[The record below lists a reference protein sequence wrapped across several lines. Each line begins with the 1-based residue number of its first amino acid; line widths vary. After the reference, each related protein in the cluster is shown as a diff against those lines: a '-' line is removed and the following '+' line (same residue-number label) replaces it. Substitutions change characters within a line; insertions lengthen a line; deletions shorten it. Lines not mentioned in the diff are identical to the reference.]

1 MTTNTLSNSD
11 QTAILE
17 NSNPLLA
24 NHYKELIEKRSLPLD
39 WVLANCRSISIHKAT
54 ELLGYPAKSPGILL
68 QGDGWQVQFKPDRP
82 WLSGHDT
89 SAGKKRAPKYRTPQE
104 YAGDYDAILPSH
116 PSDKAFWQDMEAL
129 KERAYKVQGHPCLL
143 VTEGLFKAI
152 SGTSNGLP
160 TIALLGVEMGL
171 TSSKND
177 PQGKRYLVPSLEKFA
192 KAGFGFIT
200 AFDADCVA
208 NKNVVEAE
216 RKLIHQLRKFDVPLY
231 SITGK
236 WAVDDGK
243 GMDDYIKQKGIETFR
258 QVLADITEQYK
269 APSEDEVKKAKK
281 PPTPEQFA
289 ARLAEEYQPQWAFH
303 NEQKTWRVFNG
314 KIWEERETD
323 EFMSLL
329 YATAKLNSIEVKTPA
344 YLENVAK
351 FLKWQLLVKKWFSFD
366 RKEWI
371 AFNNG
376 VLEVSTG
383 KIHEH
388 SPGFRFVS
396 CLHRD
401 YRPLTF
407 SKKSPD
413 SMQLLANKCPVF
425 YNWAMEAMNNDESKV
440 LKLLAIVNGV
450 IKFRFHD
457 LQMFIHL
464 IGKPGTGKGTF
475 SRLLEKVVGKENHKS
490 SRLEK
495 LGDDYELAKIIDSQL
510 VICPDEDKQVGKYG
524 GLKALTGGDSVTY
537 REIYKSPADSP
548 FYGTILIISNSP
560 IFAGDTSGLDR
571 RLCLV
576 SFQNK
581 IPSYKRNAGME
592 EALENEL
599 TALTSVA
606 LSLPDNQVTQTL
618 RGIGDAEI
626 PEFKKEGWMLKCQL
640 SSVASWINERIIYD
654 PNSFE
659 YLKNLHADHKQ
670 YCDNSGQSAVNDKR
684 LCADT
689 VQICNE
695 LGWEE
700 VKRDRKADGTIIKG
714 IRLRQKGH
722 DDGIPWIEET
732 FLTPSA
738 ADVVIEFS
746 PASLCSC
753 NEDVSEAIKA
763 IQGKDDEANEAKMQN
778 FLEITEVLPQEE
790 HLEPSNSEYLP
801 DEMYIVPESAT
812 DKALEHEDTSTSA
825 STLPKPIASSAVPE
839 VPAVGWWARVEG
851 KLAQITAYY
860 PHGVCFKGEGVYG
873 VYRSYQ
879 LLTELEMLQL
889 GLSWHNIL

>member
-1 MTTNTLSNSD
+1 MLSTVSNSD
-11 QTAILE
+11 QTATLE

-24 NHYKELIEKRSLPLD
+24 NHYKELVEKRSLPLD
-39 WVLANCRSISIHKAT
+39 WVLANCRSISIQKAT
-54 ELLGYPAKSPGILL
+54 ELLGYSAKSPGILL

-116 PSDKAFWQDMEAL
+116 PSEKALWQDMEAL
-129 KERAYKVQGHPCLL
+129 KERAYKVNGHPCLL
-143 VTEGLFKAI
+143 ITEGMFKAI
-152 SGTSNGLP
+152 SGTSHGLP

-171 TSSKND
+171 TSSKQD

-216 RKLIHQLRKFDVPLY
+216 RKLIHQLRKFSVPVY

-258 QVLADITEQYK
+258 QVLADISEQYK

-289 ARLAEEYQPQWAFH
+289 ARLAEEYQPHWAFH

-329 YATAKLNSIEVKTPA
+329 YATVKSNGIEVKTPA

-383 KIHEH
+383 KIHKH

-425 YNWAMEAMNNDESKV
+425 YNWAMEAMNSDESKV

-524 GLKALTGGDSVTY
+524 GLKSLTGGDSVTY

-571 RLCLV
+571 RLCFV

-592 EALENEL
+592 DALENEL

-606 LSLPDNQVTQTL
+606 LSLPDNQVTQAL
-618 RGIGDAEI
+618 RGIGESEI
-626 PEFKKEGWMLKCQL
+626 PEFKREEWLLKCQL
-640 SSVASWINERIIYD
+640 SSVAAWINERIIYD

-659 YLKNLHADHKQ
+659 YLTVLHADHKK
-670 YCDNSGQSAVNDKR
+670 YCEESGQSAVNDKR
-684 LCADT
+684 LCANT
-689 VQICNE
+689 IQICNDQ

-700 VKRDRKADGTIIKG
+700 VERDRKAQGTIIKG
-714 IRLRQKGH
+714 IRLRQPGK
-722 DDGIPWIEET
+722 DDGIPWIEEV
-732 FLTPSA
+732 FLPPITASIA
-738 ADVVIEFS
+738 IEADLTS
-746 PASLCSC
+746 TLCSLNVDA
-753 NEDVSEAIKA
+753 NEELKA
-763 IQGKDDEANEAKMQN
+763 IQDMVCVDDEAKIQT
-778 FLEITEVLPQEE
+778 FLEKEEVLLENEHQEPDNLDL
-790 HLEPSNSEYLP
+790 LEES
-801 DEMYIVPESAT
+801 MYIAT
-812 DKALEHEDTSTSA
+812 KSPTDEALDCEDTSSSESA
-825 STLPKPIASSAVPE
+825 STERQIDWVTFEGQSWIVSSQRGSVLSLRKSGSKQIAH
-839 VPAVGWWARVEG
+839 RVHLSQVVIG
-851 KLAQITAYY
+851 
-860 PHGVCFKGEGVYG
+860 G
-873 VYRSYQ
+873 YR
-879 LLTELEMLQL
+879 E
-889 GLSWHNIL
+889 